1 MQDYDIQVFTGIA
14 VAVPEWLYNRAIAG
28 FAALQGRCDW
38 LSGVIRGNAGQKK
51 SPIERRSG
59 KNLRRRILGNIRYV

>member
-38 LSGVIRGNAGQKK
+38 LSGVINAGTRGKK
-51 SPIERRSG
+51 NPRSKDARG
-59 KNLRRRILGNIRYV
+59 RIYGDEY